1 MIVTDVT
8 MWSVARRPKWIA
20 LLVLALVV
28 AAGFAA
34 LGQWQLSRSI
44 ESGQIIE
51 RESETV
57 LPLTEVAEPQAPT
70 TQRADGQLVEV
81 SGELIESDYSVL
93 SNRVNGGQTGFWVV
107 GHLVTADSASVAI
120 AVGWAP
126 TEAAADAAVRSLSGG
141 PATVTGRY
149 LPGEPPQETDFEIGE
164 RSTFAPSAL
173 INEWE
178 GFVGSAYGGYI
189 VQGSAP
195 AALDTID
202 SPTPIETVTL
212 NWLNIFYAAEWVV
225 FAGFAVFMWYR
236 LVRDAWERETEEA
249 ALQAAPAG
257 ESDPRAEVN

>member
-1 MIVTDVT
+1 

-44 ESGQIIE
+44 DSGQVIE

-57 LPLTEVAEPQAPT
+57 LPLSKVAQPQQPT
-70 TQRADGQLVEV
+70 TERASGQLVEV
-81 SGELIESDYSVL
+81 TGEVIEADFSVI
-93 SNRVNGGQTGFWVV
+93 SNRVNGGETGFWVV

-126 TEAAADAAVRSLSGG
+126 TEQAAEKALGSLAGG

-149 LPGEPPQETDFEIGE
+149 LPGEAPQEADFEDGE
-164 RSTFAPSAL
+164 RSALAPAAL
-173 INEWE
+173 VNEWD
-178 GFVGSAYGGYI
+178 GFEGSAYGGYI
-189 VQGSAP
+189 VQDSAP
-195 AALDTID
+195 GDLETID

-212 NWLNIFYAAEWVV
+212 NWLNVFYAAEWVV

-249 ALQAAPAG
+249 AASTESAG
-257 ESDPRAEVN
+257 ESDPRAQK

>member
-1 MIVTDVT
+1 

-28 AAGFAA
+28 AAAFAA

-44 ESGQIIE
+44 DSGQVIE

-57 LPLTEVAEPQAPT
+57 LPLSEVAEPQKPT
-70 TQRADGQLVEV
+70 TQRADGQLVKV
-81 SGELIESDYSVL
+81 SGEFIEADFSVI
-93 SNRVNGGQTGFWVV
+93 SNRVNGGETGFWAV
-107 GHLVTADSASVAI
+107 GHLVTADAASVAI

-126 TEAAADAAVRSLSGG
+126 TEAAADAALRSLSGG
-141 PATVTGRY
+141 QATVTGRY
-149 LPGEPPQETDFEIGE
+149 LPGESAQETDFENGE
-164 RSTFAPSAL
+164 RSAFAPAAL
-173 INEWE
+173 INEWD
-178 GFVGSAYGGYI
+178 GFEGSAYGGYI
-189 VQGSAP
+189 VQDSAP
-195 AALDTID
+195 GALETID

-249 ALQAAPAG
+249 ALGTEPAG

>member
-1 MIVTDVT
+1 

-20 LLVLALVV
+20 LLVLALAV
-28 AAGFAA
+28 AAMFAA

-44 ESGQIIE
+44 DSGQVIE
-51 RESETV
+51 RESESV
-57 LPLTEVAEPQAPT
+57 LPLAEVAEPQQPT

-81 SGELIESDYSVL
+81 SGELVEADFSVI
-93 SNRVNGGQTGFWVV
+93 SNRVNGGETGFWVV
-107 GHLVTADSASVAI
+107 GHLVTAESASVAI

-126 TEAAADAAVRSLSGG
+126 TEAAAGDVARSLSGG

-149 LPGEPPQETDFEIGE
+149 LPGEPPQETDFENGE
-164 RSTFAPSAL
+164 RSTLAPAAL

-178 GFVGSAYGGYI
+178 GFEGSAYGGYI
-189 VQGSAP
+189 VQASAP
-195 AALDTID
+195 GGLATID
-202 SPTPIETVTL
+202 SPTPTETVTL

-249 ALQAAPAG
+249 ALGTEPSG
-257 ESDPRAEVN
+257 DSGPRAELN